1 MQDTYCCRCVKD
13 MLSYT
18 HLQLF
23 FKNSIHLLHH
33 STTPMNKGIAGEGLP
48 FTRVSP
54 DSLYLSA
61 EILINRL
68 VPIY

>member
-1 MQDTYCCRCVKD
+1 

-33 STTPMNKGIAGEGLP
+33 SATPMNKGIAGEGLS

-61 EILINRL
+61 EFLINR
-68 VPIY
+68 PAPNY